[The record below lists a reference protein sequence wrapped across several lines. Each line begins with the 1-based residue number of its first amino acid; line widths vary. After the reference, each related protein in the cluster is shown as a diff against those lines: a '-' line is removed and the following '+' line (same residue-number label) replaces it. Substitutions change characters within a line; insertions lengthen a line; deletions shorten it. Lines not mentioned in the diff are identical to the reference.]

1 MEGTAYDN
9 DLAMMDLTVDQN
21 VFTSEESVQLKGTV
35 VNTGTNPTEGLQLH
49 VSIDDGETETLAL
62 NALLLPEQTA
72 SFSHSLPLASLEEGW
87 HEVVVS
93 VDAGEAGD
101 LNADN
106 DVLRVPIYI
115 YIPARIH
122 A

>member
-9 DLAMMDLTVDQN
+9 DLAMMDLMVDQN

-35 VNTGTNPTEGLQLH
+35 VNTGTNPIEGLQLH

-72 SFSHSLPLASLEEGW
+72 SFSHSLPLASLEEGRHRW
-87 HEVVVS
+87 W
-93 VDAGEAGD
+93 
-101 LNADN
+101 
-106 DVLRVPIYI
+106 
-115 YIPARIH
+115 
-122 A
+122 